1 MTPVLNIASIGEPMI
16 ELARSPSGPLSYDR
30 RYGGDTLN
38 TAIYLARL
46 LKPEVARVHYVTRL
60 GDDPL
65 SDWMIE
71 GFESESIDCSLI
83 ARVKDK
89 RPGLYIIDTDARGE
103 RSFSYWR
110 GEAPARQLFEDGD
123 LVSKLSTADA
133 IYTSGIT
140 LAIMSDRGRER
151 LIALMARLTEEG
163 RIAAFDTNYRA
174 RLWPE
179 PKAAGSWIAQAIAAS
194 THILPSADDL
204 DQIFGQETE
213 TAAWVD
219 RLAAM
224 GAREIVI
231 KTGGG
236 PVHTRDGTIDLARDD
251 APRDTTGA
259 GDSFNAA
266 YLAGRLTGL
275 SIRESVAK
283 AHRLASRVIR
293 YPGAVIARD
302 AMADLMPEDPHRARS

>member
-1 MTPVLNIASIGEPMI
+1 MSRALTIASIGEPMI
-16 ELARSPSGPLSYDR
+16 ELARSASGPLSYDR

-38 TAIYLARL
+38 TAVYLARL
-46 LKPEVARVHYVTRL
+46 LSSETARIQYVTRL

-71 GFESESIDCSLI
+71 GFQSEGIDCSLI
-83 ARVKDK
+83 ARVRDR

-110 GEAPARQLFEDGD
+110 GEAPARQLFEDPD
-123 LVSKLSTADA
+123 LAQQLSAADA

-140 LAIMSDRGRER
+140 LAILSDPGRQR
-151 LIALMARLTEEG
+151 LLTLMQKLKEKG
-163 RIAAFDTNYRA
+163 HIAAFDTNYRA
-174 RLWPE
+174 RLWPAPE
-179 PKAAGSWIAQAIAAS
+179 AAAPWMRWAIEAS
-194 THILPSADDL
+194 THVLPSSEDL
-204 DQIFGQETE
+204 DQIFGKEASSE
-213 TAAWVD
+213 AWIG

-224 GAREIVI
+224 GAGEIVV

-236 PVHTRDGTIDLARDD
+236 PVHTSEGRIDFARDE

-266 YLAGRLTGL
+266 YLASRLTGH
-275 SIRESVAK
+275 SIAESVGK
-283 AHRLASRVIR
+283 AHRLASRVIQ
-293 YPGAVIARD
+293 YPGAVIARE
-302 AMADLMPEDPHRARS
+302 AMADLMP

>member
-1 MTPVLNIASIGEPMI
+1 MPRPLTIASIGEPMI
-16 ELARSPSGPLSYDR
+16 ELARSLSGPLSYDR

-38 TAIYLARL
+38 TAVYLARL
-46 LKPEVARVHYVTRL
+46 LAREAARIQYVTRL
-60 GDDPL
+60 GDDPF

-71 GFESESIDCSLI
+71 GFQSEGIDCSLI
-83 ARVKDK
+83 VRVKDR
-89 RPGLYIIDTDARGE
+89 RPGLYIIDTDAKGE

-110 GEAPARQLFEDGD
+110 GEAPARQLFEDPD
-123 LVSKLSTADA
+123 LARQLSAADA

-140 LAIMSDRGRER
+140 LAILSDPGRER
-151 LIALMARLTEEG
+151 LIDLMQGLKAQG

-174 RLWPE
+174 RLWTTPE
-179 PKAAGSWIAQAIAAS
+179 IAAHWMRQAIEAS
-194 THILPSADDL
+194 THVLPSSDDL
-204 DQIFGQETE
+204 DQIFGKETSAE
-213 TAAWVD
+213 AWAGK
-219 RLAAM
+219 LAAM
-224 GAREIVI
+224 GAREIVV

-236 PVHTRDGTIDLARDD
+236 PAHTSEGRIDLARDE

-266 YLAGRLTGL
+266 YLASRLCGR
-275 SIRESVAK
+275 SVAESVDT

-302 AMADLMPEDPHRARS
+302 AMADLMA